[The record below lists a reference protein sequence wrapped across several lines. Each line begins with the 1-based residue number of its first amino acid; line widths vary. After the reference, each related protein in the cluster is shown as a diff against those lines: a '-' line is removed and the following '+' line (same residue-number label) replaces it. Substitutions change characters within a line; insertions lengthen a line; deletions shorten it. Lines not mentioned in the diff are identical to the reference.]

1 MKKESNNKGEERVCV
16 CIYHTKHENNDRD
29 RTDAQYI
36 AYCKTNHTKV
46 KWMKKDKWTLS
57 SWLLFK
63 NIEIDVDTEIATEL
77 GIEEKEMCEC
87 DILSWDDECV
97 DKKI

>member
-1 MKKESNNKGEERVCV
+1 MQVRILNGRTQKKGGSGEVGWLRMRIKMRMKKESNNKVEERVCV

-46 KWMKKDKWTLS
+46 KLMKKDK
-57 SWLLFK
+57 
-63 NIEIDVDTEIATEL
+63 
-77 GIEEKEMCEC
+77 
-87 DILSWDDECV
+87 
-97 DKKI
+97 

>member
-1 MKKESNNKGEERVCV
+1 MQVRILNGRTQKKGGSGEVGWLRMRIGIKMRMKKESNNKGEERVCV

-46 KWMKKDKWTLS
+46 KWMKKDK
-57 SWLLFK
+57 
-63 NIEIDVDTEIATEL
+63 
-77 GIEEKEMCEC
+77 
-87 DILSWDDECV
+87 
-97 DKKI
+97 